1 MSSYSS
7 QSRAP
12 YPSEQP
18 FAAPGTRRSPGM
30 NYAGSDYEGKRAAQ
44 LSIAYGVL
52 GMFLF
57 WFVFGPLAIS
67 NANKAERM
75 GEPAAGGRLLGWVA
89 IILGVLSILLIIAWV
104 MFFAAALAPAFQS
117 GISV

>member
-7 QSRAP
+7 QYRAP

-18 FAAPGTRRSPGM
+18 FAAAGTRGVSAM
-30 NYAGSDYEGKRAAQ
+30 NNAGSGYEGKRAAQ

-57 WFVFGPLAIS
+57 WFVFGPMAIS
-67 NANKAERM
+67 SANKAERM
-75 GEPAAGGRLLGWVA
+75 GESAAGGRLLGWVA
-89 IILGVLSILLIIAWV
+89 IILGVLSILMVIGFFL
-104 MFFAAALAPAFQS
+104 MFAAGLSTAFENGIPA
-117 GISV
+117 

>member
-1 MSSYSS
+1 MSSYST
-7 QSRAP
+7 QNRAP

-18 FAAPGTRRSPGM
+18 FAAASTRRSPGM
-30 NYAGSDYEGKRAAQ
+30 SYAGSDYEGKRAAQ
-44 LSIAYGVL
+44 LSLAYGVL

-67 NANKAERM
+67 SANKAERM

-89 IILGVLSILLIIAWV
+89 IILGALSILLIIGWV
-104 MFFAAALAPAFQS
+104 LFFAAAFTS
-117 GISV
+117 GFSTGTSV

>member
-1 MSSYSS
+1 MSSYSA
-7 QSRAP
+7 QNRAP

-18 FAAPGTRRSPGM
+18 FARTSSSGTPARGFT
-30 NYAGSDYEGKRAAQ
+30 GSDYEGKRAAQ

-67 NANKAERM
+67 NANKAERL

-89 IILGVLSILLIIAWV
+89 IILGILSILVIVAWV
-104 MFFAAALAPAFQS
+104 MFFAAAMSTAFES
-117 GISV
+117 GLNV

>member
-1 MSSYSS
+1 MSSYST
-7 QSRAP
+7 QNRAP

-18 FAAPGTRRSPGM
+18 FARTPSSGIPARGFT
-30 NYAGSDYEGKRAAQ
+30 GSDYEGKRAAQ
-44 LSIAYGVL
+44 LSIAYGVI

-67 NANKAERM
+67 NANKAERL

-89 IILGVLSILLIIAWV
+89 IILGVLALLVIV
-104 MFFAAALAPAFQS
+104 GYFMLFAAFMSTAWES
-117 GISV
+117 GMSV

>member
-7 QSRAP
+7 QNRAP

-18 FAAPGTRRSPGM
+18 FAATSTRRSAAT

-44 LSIAYGVL
+44 LSIAYGVI

-89 IILGVLSILLIIAWV
+89 IILGVLSILAIVGWV
-104 MFFAAALAPAFQS
+104 MFFAATFSTAFQS
-117 GISV
+117 GMSG

>member
-1 MSSYSS
+1 MSSYST
-7 QSRAP
+7 QNRAP

-18 FAAPGTRRSPGM
+18 FATVSTRRSPGTS
-30 NYAGSDYEGKRAAQ
+30 YAGSDYEGKRAAQ
-44 LSIAYGVL
+44 LSLAYGVL

-67 NANKAERM
+67 SANKAERM

-89 IILGVLSILLIIAWV
+89 IILGALSILLIIAWV
-104 MFFAAALAPAFQS
+104 LFFAAAFSSAFPS
-117 GISV
+117 GMTV

>member
-7 QSRAP
+7 QFRTP

-18 FAAPGTRRSPGM
+18 FARSGSGGSSAAK
-30 NYAGSDYEGKRAAQ
+30 YAGSDYEGKRAAQ

-52 GMFLF
+52 GMFVF

-67 NANKAERM
+67 NANKAERI
-75 GEPAAGGRLLGWVA
+75 GEPAPGGRLLGWVA
-89 IILGVLSILLIIAWV
+89 IIFGSLSIVAVVAWV
-104 MFFAAALAPAFQS
+104 LFFAAALSSWQS
-117 GISV
+117 GMSV

>member
-1 MSSYSS
+1 MSSYST
-7 QSRAP
+7 QNRAP

-18 FAAPGTRRSPGM
+18 FATPSTRRSPGM
-30 NYAGSDYEGKRAAQ
+30 MNSGSEYEGKRAAQ

-67 NANKAERM
+67 NANKAERL

-89 IILGVLSILLIIAWV
+89 IILGVLALLVIV
-104 MFFAAALAPAFQS
+104 GYFMLFAAFMSSAFEN
-117 GISV
+117 GMSV

>member
-7 QSRAP
+7 QYRAP

-18 FAAPGTRRSPGM
+18 FATTGTRKPSAL

-44 LSIAYGVL
+44 LSLAFGVL
-52 GMFLF
+52 GMFMF
-57 WFVFGPLAIS
+57 WFVFGPMAIS

-75 GEPAAGGRLLGWVA
+75 GESAAGGRLLGWVA
-89 IILGVLSILLIIAWV
+89 IILGALSIVLIVAWV
-104 MFFAAALAPAFQS
+104 MFFAATFSSAFES
-117 GISV
+117 GMTL

>member
-7 QSRAP
+7 QSRTP

-18 FAAPGTRRSPGM
+18 FAATPSRKSPAMSFAGPGH
-30 NYAGSDYEGKRAAQ
+30 EGKRAAQ

-57 WFVFGPLAIS
+57 WFVFGPMAIS
-67 NANKAERM
+67 SANKAERM
-75 GEPAAGGRLLGWVA
+75 GESAAGGRLLGWVA
-89 IILGVLSILLIIAWV
+89 IILGVLSILMVIGFFL
-104 MFFAAALAPAFQS
+104 MFAAGLSTAFENGIPA
-117 GISV
+117 

>member
-7 QSRAP
+7 QYRSP

-18 FAAPGTRRSPGM
+18 FAATGTHGSSPLSSSPG
-30 NYAGSDYEGKRAAQ
+30 YEGKRSAQ
-44 LSIAYGVL
+44 LSLAYGVL
-52 GMFLF
+52 GLFLF

-67 NANKAERM
+67 HANKAERM

-89 IILGVLSILLIIAWV
+89 IILGALSILLIIGFFL
-104 MFFAAALAPAFQS
+104 MFAAGLQTAFENAPT
-117 GISV
+117 V